1 MTKTDHIEIHELRPN
16 LPEYPQRLLE
26 LPGRSR
32 VMRSLGDLKLLGE
45 GPALAVVGTRT
56 PTPEVE
62 RDTARIVE
70 VASEFAMVIVS
81 GMSPGV
87 DAIAH
92 EAAMK
97 AGLKTIA
104 VPGSGINALM
114 GSAQGKLARRILE
127 NGGLLLSPFPNES
140 AESLDRRWWRNR
152 IIAALCHGLVV
163 VASEV
168 DGGAWEA
175 HRWARR
181 LERMLISPDIAS
193 DAEPAETI
201 S

>member
-1 MTKTDHIEIHELRPN
+1 MTKTDYIEIRELRPN
-16 LPEYPQRLLE
+16 LSEYPHRVLE
-26 LPGRSR
+26 LPGRPR
-32 VMRSLGDLKLLGE
+32 VMRSLGDLALLGE

-56 PTPEVE
+56 PTPEIE

-81 GMSPGV
+81 GLSPGV

-92 EAAMK
+92 EAAMT

-104 VPGSGINALM
+104 VPGSGINALL
-114 GSAQGKLARRILE
+114 GSAQGKLARRIVE

-193 DAEPAETI
+193 DAAPVESRP
-201 S
+201 